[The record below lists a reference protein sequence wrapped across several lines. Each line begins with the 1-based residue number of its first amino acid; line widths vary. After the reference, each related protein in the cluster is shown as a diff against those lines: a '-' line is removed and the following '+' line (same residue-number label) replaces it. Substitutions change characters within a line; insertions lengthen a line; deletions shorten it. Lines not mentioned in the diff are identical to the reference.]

1 MIFDAT
7 DRIPFG
13 MIKSTYSLLAK
24 MYKLNS
30 PEDFSLPTYDSFD
43 DFIKEDIIENAHI
56 LIYQKDMKA
65 VGCVYLN
72 NYEYLNE
79 KFYKNENGCMKISNL
94 YVLDEY
100 RHMGIATELL
110 KRAEEIAK
118 EEGVCSIASSYFDD
132 NKASENLHKKNGYKV
147 IKTEIQV
154 IKDI

>member
-13 MIKSTYSLLAK
+13 MTKSTYSLLAK

-43 DFIKEDIIENAHI
+43 DFIKEYIIESAHI
-56 LIYQKDMKA
+56 LVYQKCMKA
-65 VGCVYLN
+65 IGCVYLD

-79 KFYKNENGCMKISNL
+79 IFYKNENGCMKISNL